1 MRMGRIALAI
11 AFIVVNLV
19 ILLGVLFYVVP
30 WQSMLEDHASQ
41 VMKQNGLP
49 NAKLEIA
56 FVGLSE
62 TRIQNV
68 TFGDEKDPF
77 SINSLQAKY
86 NLQEIRQG
94 RVEEIVISEM
104 PVTLKQE
111 GDDAQWTLRGWTDLL
126 KAEKGKEGTEAKSF
140 SPPVTS
146 EYKSNIPVE
155 KIRLQESALT
165 LITPSFGLNLPL
177 NLTWQKSDN
186 PDLLLEKSD
195 LKINAGEYNISAAA
209 QMTAALN
216 EAEEKWTG
224 KWALENLNVRQRQQK
239 FLPVANLSGAA
250 EMTRQALTVR
260 GSFTDETQNF
270 TGDFTYTYPFDPENP
285 PEDLKNSIT
294 LRDTVFRVVQDKNG
308 WRMDGLPQSEK
319 ESQQPF
325 IPPVTPE
332 YKAAIPFETA
342 TVKDGL
348 LSVTAPAWTMVM
360 PVNLQWRKDAKK
372 EISLTPT
379 TMEIEAGDLGITG
392 KLEADATLNAEKRR
406 WEADWNIQ
414 NLILSQKGTDDYPP
428 ATINGSATADESALR
443 VTGKI
448 KGKENAYSGAFRY
461 VMPFKTPEK
470 THLILTNFSMPWQ
483 GGTVSTDNMTI
494 PLREKAAYKFTLK
507 VDKASVGSLM
517 REFTGEYVQ
526 ATGTI
531 SGNLPVT
538 IKADG
543 TVSIGQSTLTADE
556 EGTISMPPELIP
568 GDTAQMKLTR
578 DILGKFNYKKLSLT
592 TQERENGGLDMKV
605 RLEGNNPKVQD
616 GRPVILTVNLTGD
629 LLDFITSSV
638 MIFTSPQT
646 IIKQGQK

>member
-11 AFIVVNLV
+11 AFIVFNLV

-56 FVGLSE
+56 SLGLSE
-62 TRIQNV
+62 TGIQNV

-77 SINSLQAKY
+77 SIKKLQAKY

-94 RVEEIVISEM
+94 KVEELVISEM

-111 GDDAQWTLRGWTDLL
+111 SSGQWTLRGWSDLL
-126 KAEKGKEGTEAKSF
+126 QAEKGDEDTKSEPF
-140 SPPVTS
+140 SPPLTS

-155 KIRLQESALT
+155 KIRLQESALA

-177 NLTWQKSDN
+177 NLTWQKSDK
-186 PDLLLEKSD
+186 PDLQLEKSD
-195 LKINAGEYNISAAA
+195 LEIKVGEYNISAAA
-209 QMTAALN
+209 EIMAALN

-224 KWALENLNVRQRQQK
+224 EWALENLNVLQGQQK
-239 FLPVANLSGAA
+239 LLPAANLTGSAD
-250 EMTRQALTVR
+250 MTQQALTLQ
-260 GSFTDETQNF
+260 GSFIDETQNF
-270 TGDFTYTYPFDPENP
+270 TGEFTYAYPFDPENP
-285 PEDLKNSIT
+285 PADTKNTIT
-294 LRDTVFRVVQDKNG
+294 LRDTVLRVVQDKNG
-308 WRMDGLPQSEK
+308 WHLDGLPQSQNK
-319 ESQQPF
+319 STTPF

-332 YKAAIPFETA
+332 YKSAIPFDTA
-342 TVKDGL
+342 TIRDGF
-348 LSVTAPAWTMVM
+348 LSVSAPSWTMTM
-360 PVNLQWRKDAKK
+360 PLNIRWEKNDKK
-372 EISLTPT
+372 EIVLSPT
-379 TMEIEAGDLGITG
+379 EMDINAGDISING
-392 KLEADATLNAEKRR
+392 KLNASTALNAAKKR
-406 WEADWNIQ
+406 WEADWSIQ
-414 NLILSQKGTDDYPP
+414 NMIISQKGADDYPP
-428 ATINGSATADESALR
+428 ATINGSATADDSALR

-448 KGKENAYSGAFRY
+448 KGKKNAYSGAFRY

-507 VDKASVGSLM
+507 VEKASVGSLM

-543 TVSIGQSTLTADE
+543 TISIGKATLTADE
-556 EGTISMPPELIP
+556 EGTLSMPPELIP
-568 GDTAQMKLTR
+568 GDTAQMQLTR
-578 DILGKFNYKKLSLT
+578 DILGKFNYKVLTMT
-592 TQERENGGLDMKV
+592 TQERENGGMDMKV

-616 GRPVILTVNLTGD
+616 GRPVILNVNLTGD

-646 IIKQGQK
+646 LIKQGQK